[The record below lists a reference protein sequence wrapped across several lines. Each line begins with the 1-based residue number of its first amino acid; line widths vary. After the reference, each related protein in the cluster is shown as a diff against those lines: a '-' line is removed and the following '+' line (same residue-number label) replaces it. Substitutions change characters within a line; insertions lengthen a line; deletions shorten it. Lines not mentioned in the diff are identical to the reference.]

1 MCPPNRILAYPAQA
15 LLKKKKKKK
24 VLDVALPA

>member
-15 LLKKKKKKK
+15 LLKKKKKK